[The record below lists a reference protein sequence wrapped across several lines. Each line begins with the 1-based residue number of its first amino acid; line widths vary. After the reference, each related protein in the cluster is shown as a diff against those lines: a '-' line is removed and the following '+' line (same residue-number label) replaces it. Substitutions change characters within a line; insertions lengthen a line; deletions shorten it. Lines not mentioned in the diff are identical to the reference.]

1 MPDRITSLVRRER
14 ICPCCGEPTPSPS
27 MPACWSHW
35 KLLPE
40 DLQIELITTHSRCE
54 LLKYADALSRSIK
67 VWKELKAWKGYVR
80 QPK

>member
-1 MPDRITSLVRRER
+1 
-14 ICPCCGEPTPSPS
+14 

-54 LLKYADALSRSIK
+54 LLKYADALSRSVK